1 MCATSPTNAQSFY
14 VGYLGVRDTSRW
26 VFLRPIRK
34 SKHPLER
41 TVLIQYMLKDRSV
54 VEFIC
59 ETVPQAVR
67 NQTSFK
73 TLLSFYVAV
82 MLQYIA
88 SLPVI
93 TDEILTA
100 IFPYILEGLKAK
112 SVPEYQVC

>member
-1 MCATSPTNAQSFY
+1 
-14 VGYLGVRDTSRW
+14 
-26 VFLRPIRK
+26 
-34 SKHPLER
+34 
-41 TVLIQYMLKDRSV
+41 MLKDRSV

-59 ETVPQAVR
+59 EAVLR
-67 NQTSFK
+67 AVNDRTTSK

-100 IFPYILEGLKAK
+100 IFPYILEGCKAK
-112 SVPEYQVC
+112 GTPEYQVRCECVNDISSQLASGIVVRY